1 MRTSIDLDDDLLLQ
15 AKIHAVNNNTSLK
28 DIITISLQ
36 KELGI
41 KTSESQ
47 ESILEVVNKLVEYDI
62 IKNEDRNRAA
72 ELIIKSLF
80 IC

>member
-28 DIITISLQ
+28 DIITISLH

>member
-15 AKIHAVNNNTSLK
+15 AKIYAVKNQTSLK
-28 DIITISLQ
+28 YIITKSLQ

-47 ESILEVVNKLVEYDI
+47 EFILEMVDKLIKYDI
-62 IKNEDRNRAA
+62 MKSEDKHRAV
-72 ELIIKSLF
+72 ELLV
-80 IC
+80 